1 MSPLNLRVAPFY
13 LRAILFVMPQ
23 YPRAKTTSPNLRVAP
38 FYLRAILII
47 IHQYTRL
54 KTTSPNLRVALFYL
68 RAILFARLRQLKN
81 IAWTQRQIGIWQAA
95 GERKFEPVGRYNHS
109 PGCSRTAAEPWVKR
123 RTYQNPERSE
133 RVAESAAKTLSQS
146 LPSPGSRPSVS
157 AEAPPRQDAVAGCH
171 PLRYAPGFR
180 LFFFQTQS
188 SAANAAPLW
197 AMVIPPS
204 GLKLTLR
211 KLLCKFQFIEL
222 RTQTL
227 GHVWSLRFLR
237 TNTSEN

>member
-81 IAWTQRQIGIWQAA
+81 IAWTQRQIGIWRAHTGA
-95 GERKFEPVGRYNHS
+95 RSARNSEPGGRQNHS
-109 PGCSRTAAEPWVKR
+109 PGRTCLGVAR
-123 RTYQNPERSE
+123 R
-133 RVAESAAKTLSQS
+133 AKTDLSRR
-146 LPSPGSRPSVS
+146 SPQGEDGPVS
-157 AEAPPRQDAVAGCH
+157 A
-171 PLRYAPGFR
+171 
-180 LFFFQTQS
+180 
-188 SAANAAPLW
+188 
-197 AMVIPPS
+197 
-204 GLKLTLR
+204 
-211 KLLCKFQFIEL
+211 
-222 RTQTL
+222 
-227 GHVWSLRFLR
+227 
-237 TNTSEN
+237 